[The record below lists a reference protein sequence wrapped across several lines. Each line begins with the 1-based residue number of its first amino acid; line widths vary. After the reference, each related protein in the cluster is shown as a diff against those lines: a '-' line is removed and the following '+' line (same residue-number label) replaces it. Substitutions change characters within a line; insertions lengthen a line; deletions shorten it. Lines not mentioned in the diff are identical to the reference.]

1 MLFLQQ
7 QEKRPRSNQSFF
19 REQFFF
25 THLAPYWQISY
36 ECTVFFVDGAGFFY
50 REKKQKFVCRYVCA
64 CIKLVY
70 CVCVCACEK
79 ANPSSPGRKKFSPL
93 FFRKCVQAHKNKSYQ
108 TCTRITNVYKKIML
122 FFVCFCTQKLPRL
135 FVFVP
140 KDTNRDKKHTF
151 FVVVCFVC

>member
-1 MLFLQQ
+1 M
-7 QEKRPRSNQSFF
+7 NV
-19 REQFFF
+19 QFFLL
-25 THLAPYWQISY
+25 T
-36 ECTVFFVDGAGFFY
+36 ERGFFT
-50 REKKQKFVCRYVCA
+50 EKKNKNLYVDMYVRVSNSY
-64 CIKLVY
+64 I
-70 CVCVCACEK
+70 VCVCACEK